1 MRLNTQTCKM
11 WFCFAAPLPLGMSP
25 HVALQDLF
33 ESHENFAKQSLIHDD
48 FCGALLCC
56 IFGHGSLRWTVLWR
70 KLDRT
75 RHRSFC
81 FRVRPQ
87 SGLWTKEYYEIV
99 LNGPIL
105 SKPIHPPFPPHR
117 YSILFT
123 TVLIFHHPYHQR
135 FMNPVCSVFSMCICS
150 KNIESKRK

>member
-81 FRVRPQ
+81 FRVLPQ

-99 LNGPIL
+99 LYKWSDLIQAYSSSFSSPSLLYPFHYCPNL
-105 SKPIHPPFPPHR
+105 SSSVSPTLHEP
-117 YSILFT
+117 
-123 TVLIFHHPYHQR
+123 
-135 FMNPVCSVFSMCICS
+135 SVFGVQHVHL
-150 KNIESKRK
+150 